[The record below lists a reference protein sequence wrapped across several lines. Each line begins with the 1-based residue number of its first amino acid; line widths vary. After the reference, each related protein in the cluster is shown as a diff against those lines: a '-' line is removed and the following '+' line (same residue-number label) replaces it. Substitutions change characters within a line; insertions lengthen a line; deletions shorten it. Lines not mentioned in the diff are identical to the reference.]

1 MCGIT
6 GYWSLKQPD
15 SRIVERMASHIENRG
30 PHDAGSWSAS
40 DAGLAL
46 AHRRLSVLD
55 LSPAGHQP
63 MHSICGRH
71 TLVYNGEVYNHL
83 DLRVELENEAGSLDW
98 RGHSATETLLA
109 CLPSLYG
116 IKK

>member
-15 SRIVERMASHIENRG
+15 SRIVERTASQIESWG
-30 PHDAGSWSAS
+30 PDDVGSWSAS
-40 DAGLAL
+40 DVGLAL
-46 AHRRLSVLD
+46 AHRRLSVLN

-63 MHSICGRH
+63 MHSVCGRY
-71 TLVYNGEVYNHL
+71 TLVYNGEIYNHL